1 MCFCS
6 TANKYLEHDAIIFKS
21 NIHISILNNM
31 QIQLVK
37 TPIEN
42 LKLGMFV
49 SKLDCP
55 WLDTPFSLQG
65 FPVKTKSDINA
76 LKKYCSYVYID
87 VEKQIEIEE
96 KESVESNQSKVITKL
111 IKKDFI
117 NSFNTSILSYKDKIS
132 FTDELPNANKALTE
146 SKKIVRDIM
155 VDLKIS
161 GKLKLPSLAMSTKTL
176 MDSVLRNSDAITWLS
191 LMKQKDDYMY
201 RHSVSS
207 SIYAFLLGRHLGYD
221 QQELHML
228 GLGAML
234 LDIGKTKIPDEL
246 LNKSEVLT
254 ESEINLMRKHVGFG
268 LEILDRTPDVSP
280 IVRSMLET
288 HHERHDGTGYP
299 KGLTGESIPM
309 FGRIAGIVDSFD
321 AMTSQRPYAQQKST
335 YDCLRAFNQL
345 SDKLY
350 QKQLVEQ
357 FIQAIGFFPTGTLVE
372 LNTGSVGVVVRQN
385 SSSKLKPDVIIILDE
400 NKNFKDE
407 FVTISLEERKSL
419 WINKGVE
426 PGSYDID
433 PTEFFLVEEN

>member
-1 MCFCS
+1 
-6 TANKYLEHDAIIFKS
+6 
-21 NIHISILNNM
+21 M

-96 KESVESNQSKVITKL
+96 KESVESNQSKERSES
-111 IKKDFI
+111 IKEDFLT
-117 NSFNTSILSYKDKIS
+117 SFNTSILSYKDKIS
-132 FTDELPNANKALTE
+132 FTDELPNANKALKE
-146 SKKIVRDIM
+146 SNTIIHDVM
-155 VDLKIS
+155 AELKTS
-161 GKLKLPSLAMSTKTL
+161 GKLKLSSLKKSTETL

-191 LMKQKDDYMY
+191 LMKQKDDYIY

-221 QQELHML
+221 QQELQML

-234 LDIGKTKIPDEL
+234 LDIGKTKIPDTL
-246 LNKSEVLT
+246 LNKVEALT
-254 ESEINLMRKHVGFG
+254 ESETSLIRKHVDFG
-268 LEILDRTPDVSP
+268 LEVLDQTAEISP

-299 KGLTGESIPM
+299 KGLAGESIPM

-321 AMTSQRPYAQQKST
+321 AMTSQRPYAQQIST
-335 YDCLRAFNQL
+335 YECLRAFNQL
-345 SDKLY
+345 SDKLF
-350 QKQLVEQ
+350 QKQIVEQ

-372 LNTGSVGVVVRQN
+372 LSNESVGVVVRQN
-385 SSSKLKPDVIIILDE
+385 SSSKLKPDVIVILDK

-419 WINKGVE
+419 WINKGLE

-433 PTEFFLVEEN
+433 PTEYFLIEEN

>member
-1 MCFCS
+1 
-6 TANKYLEHDAIIFKS
+6 
-21 NIHISILNNM
+21 M
-31 QIQLVK
+31 QIQHVK
-37 TPIEN
+37 TPIES
-42 LKLGMFV
+42 LKIGMFV

-65 FPVKTKSDINA
+65 FSVKTKSDINA

-96 KESVESNQSKVITKL
+96 KESVESNQSKEKSES
-111 IKKDFI
+111 IKEDFL
-117 NSFNTSILSYKDKIS
+117 NSFNTSILSHKDKIS

-146 SKKIVRDIM
+146 SNTIIHDVM
-155 VDLKIS
+155 AELKAS
-161 GKLKLPSLAMSTKTL
+161 GKLKLSSLKKSTKTL

-191 LMKQKDDYMY
+191 LMKQKDDYIY

-221 QQELHML
+221 QQELQML

-246 LNKSEVLT
+246 LNKVEVLT
-254 ESEINLMRKHVGFG
+254 ESETSLMRKHVDFG
-268 LEILDRTPDVSP
+268 LEVLDQTTEVSP

-299 KGLTGESIPM
+299 KGLSGESIPM

-321 AMTSQRPYAQQKST
+321 AMTSQRPYAQQIST

-345 SDKLY
+345 SDKLF

-372 LNTGSVGVVVRQN
+372 LNNESVGVVVRQN
-385 SSSKLKPDVIIILDE
+385 SSSKLKPDVIIILDK

-419 WINKGVE
+419 WINKGLE

-433 PTEFFLVEEN
+433 PTEYFLIEEN

>member
-1 MCFCS
+1 
-6 TANKYLEHDAIIFKS
+6 
-21 NIHISILNNM
+21 M

-37 TPIEN
+37 TPTKN

-49 SKLDCP
+49 SKLDRP

-96 KESVESNQSKVITKL
+96 KKFVESKKIIGS
-111 IKKDFI
+111 IKDDFLV
-117 NSFNTSILSYKDKIS
+117 SFNTSISSYKIKIS
-132 FTDELPNANKALTE
+132 FTDELPSAKKALTE
-146 SKKIVRDIM
+146 SNNIVRDIM
-155 VDLKIS
+155 VELKNS
-161 GKLKLPSLAMSTKTL
+161 GKLKLPDLNKSTKTL
-176 MDSVLRNSDAITWLS
+176 MNSVLRNSDAITWLC
-191 LMKQKDDYMY
+191 LMRQKDDYIY

-221 QQELHML
+221 QQELQML

-246 LNKSEVLT
+246 LNKAEVLT
-254 ESEINLMRKHVGFG
+254 ESETNLMRKHVDFG
-268 LEILDRTPDVSP
+268 LEILDQTPEVSP

-309 FGRIAGIVDSFD
+309 FGRIAGIIDSFD
-321 AMTSQRPYAQQKST
+321 AMTSQRPYAQQIST
-335 YDCLRAFNQL
+335 YDCLRALNQL
-345 SDKLY
+345 SDKLF
-350 QKQLVEQ
+350 QKQLIEQ

-372 LNTGSVGVVVRQN
+372 LNNGSVGVVVRQN
-385 SSSKLKPDVIIILDE
+385 SSSKLKPDVIIILDD

-419 WINKGVE
+419 WINKGLE

-433 PTEFFLVEEN
+433 PTEFFLSEEN

>member
-1 MCFCS
+1 
-6 TANKYLEHDAIIFKS
+6 
-21 NIHISILNNM
+21 M

-49 SKLDCP
+49 SKLDCA

-96 KESVESNQSKVITKL
+96 KESVESNQSKEKL
-111 IKKDFI
+111 KSIKEDFLT
-117 NSFNTSILSYKDKIS
+117 SFNTSILSYKDKIS

-146 SKKIVRDIM
+146 SNTIIHDVM
-155 VDLKIS
+155 AELKTS
-161 GKLKLPSLAMSTKTL
+161 GKLKLSSLKKSTKTL

-191 LMKQKDDYMY
+191 LMKQKDDYIY

-221 QQELHML
+221 QQELQML

-234 LDIGKTKIPDEL
+234 LDIGKTKIPDTL
-246 LNKSEVLT
+246 LNKVEALT
-254 ESEINLMRKHVGFG
+254 ESETSLIRKHVDFG
-268 LEILDRTPDVSP
+268 LEVLDQTAEISP

-299 KGLTGESIPM
+299 KGLAGESIPM

-321 AMTSQRPYAQQKST
+321 AMTSQRPYAQQIST
-335 YDCLRAFNQL
+335 YECLRAFNQL
-345 SDKLY
+345 SDKLF
-350 QKQLVEQ
+350 QKQIVEQ

-372 LNTGSVGVVVRQN
+372 LSNESVGVVVRQN
-385 SSSKLKPDVIIILDE
+385 SSSKLKPDVIVILDK

-419 WINKGVE
+419 WINKGLE

-433 PTEFFLVEEN
+433 PTEYFLIEEN

>member
-1 MCFCS
+1 
-6 TANKYLEHDAIIFKS
+6 
-21 NIHISILNNM
+21 M
-31 QIQLVK
+31 QIELVK
-37 TPIEN
+37 TPIKD

-49 SKLDCP
+49 SKLDRP
-55 WLDTPFSLQG
+55 WLDTPFILQG

-76 LKKYCSYVYID
+76 IKKYCSYVYID

-96 KESVESNQSKVITKL
+96 KESVESNQSKEKSES
-111 IKKDFI
+111 IKEDFL

-146 SKKIVRDIM
+146 SNKIIHDVMGELKK
-155 VDLKIS
+155 S
-161 GKLKLPSLAMSTKTL
+161 GKLKLSSVKKSTKTL

-191 LMKQKDDYMY
+191 LMKQKDDYIY

-221 QQELHML
+221 QQELQML

-246 LNKSEVLT
+246 LNKAEVLT
-254 ESEINLMRKHVGFG
+254 ESETSLMRKHVDFG
-268 LEILDRTPDVSP
+268 LEVLNQTAEVSP

-299 KGLTGESIPM
+299 KGLAGESIPM
-309 FGRIAGIVDSFD
+309 FGRIAGIVDSFG
-321 AMTSQRPYAQQKST
+321 AMTSQRPYAQQMST

-345 SDKLY
+345 SDKLF

-372 LNTGSVGVVVRQN
+372 LNNESVGVVVRQN
-385 SSSKLKPDVIIILDE
+385 SSSKLKPDVIIILDK

-419 WINKGVE
+419 WINKGLE

-433 PTEFFLVEEN
+433 PTEYFLIEEN

>member
-1 MCFCS
+1 
-6 TANKYLEHDAIIFKS
+6 
-21 NIHISILNNM
+21 M

-96 KESVESNQSKVITKL
+96 KESVESNQSKEKSES
-111 IKKDFI
+111 IKEDFLT
-117 NSFNTSILSYKDKIS
+117 SFNTSILSYKDKIS
-132 FTDELPNANKALTE
+132 FTDELPNANKALKE
-146 SKKIVRDIM
+146 SNTIIHDVM
-155 VDLKIS
+155 AELKTS
-161 GKLKLPSLAMSTKTL
+161 GKLKLSSLKKSTETL

-191 LMKQKDDYMY
+191 LMKQKDDYIY

-221 QQELHML
+221 QQELQML

-234 LDIGKTKIPDEL
+234 LDIGKTKIPDTL
-246 LNKSEVLT
+246 LNKVEALT
-254 ESEINLMRKHVGFG
+254 ESETSLIRKHVDFG
-268 LEILDRTPDVSP
+268 LEVLDQTAEISP

-299 KGLTGESIPM
+299 KGLAGESIPM

-321 AMTSQRPYAQQKST
+321 AMTSQRPYAQQIST
-335 YDCLRAFNQL
+335 YECLRAFNQL
-345 SDKLY
+345 SDKLF
-350 QKQLVEQ
+350 QKQIVEQ

-372 LNTGSVGVVVRQN
+372 LSNESVGVVVRQN
-385 SSSKLKPDVIIILDE
+385 SSSKLKPDVIVILDK

-419 WINKGVE
+419 WINKGLE

-433 PTEFFLVEEN
+433 PTEYFLIEEN

>member
-1 MCFCS
+1 MLE
-6 TANKYLEHDAIIFKS
+6 ANAIIYKA
-21 NIHISILNNM
+21 NTHISIPIYM

-49 SKLDCP
+49 SKLDCA

-96 KESVESNQSKVITKL
+96 KESVESNQSKERSES
-111 IKKDFI
+111 IKEDFLT
-117 NSFNTSILSYKDKIS
+117 SFNTSILSYKDKIS
-132 FTDELPNANKALTE
+132 FTDELPNANKALKE
-146 SKKIVRDIM
+146 SNTIIHDVM
-155 VDLKIS
+155 AELKTS
-161 GKLKLPSLAMSTKTL
+161 GKLKLSSLKKSTETL

-191 LMKQKDDYMY
+191 LMKQKDDYIY

-221 QQELHML
+221 QQELQML

-234 LDIGKTKIPDEL
+234 LDIGKTKIPDTL
-246 LNKSEVLT
+246 LNKVEALT
-254 ESEINLMRKHVGFG
+254 ESETSLIRKHVDFG
-268 LEILDRTPDVSP
+268 LEVLDQTAEISP

-299 KGLTGESIPM
+299 KGLAGESIPM

-321 AMTSQRPYAQQKST
+321 AMTSQRPYAQQIST
-335 YDCLRAFNQL
+335 YECLRAFNQL
-345 SDKLY
+345 SDKLF
-350 QKQLVEQ
+350 QKQIVEQ

-372 LNTGSVGVVVRQN
+372 LSNESVGVVVRQN
-385 SSSKLKPDVIIILDE
+385 SSSKLKPDVIVILDK

-419 WINKGVE
+419 WINKGLE

-433 PTEFFLVEEN
+433 PTEYFLIEEN